1 MSACED
7 VAEVEDLL
15 NVIFSGNC
23 PECWKDN
30 PDTILYLSELSSY
43 GLQSLNEEP
52 EKLAEEKA
60 SILEQTQ
67 DLAFHN
73 YKTFI
78 QTAECS
84 QEIFQDFSVIEMR
97 LDDLLAT
104 LPNFVKKC
112 DTFTHEAQ
120 QINNRWHQISLT
132 LSKHP
137 QLLEILEMP
146 QLMDTC
152 VRNGYYEE
160 ALELATYVRRFEKKH
175 SSIPL
180 IANIVKD
187 IQDSMQLML
196 TQLLQQLRSSIQLPT
211 CLKVI
216 GYLRRMD
223 VFSEKELRIKFLQA
237 RDSWFQNVLHSLP
250 KTDSYHHITK
260 TIEASRVHLFDI
272 VTQYRA
278 IFSDDDPL
286 LLIPGKDSRNES
298 AIFHSW
304 ISLKISEFLK
314 TLEQD
319 IAEDLGGRLDSILSQ
334 SMYFG
339 LSFSRVGAD
348 FRPLLVPI
356 FQNTILKQFEKSVQ
370 QAAKQFKQS
379 MQTFTLTS
387 YSFSSAA
394 ALSAT
399 LATEDN
405 LQPPLSLLEFQP
417 LAHYCNDILT
427 AFNDLRLC
435 APLTIASDLTVAL
448 EKSLNQVVASI
459 IDFHTAEQTAFSKT
473 EEETFSQFCI
483 QFANEMLPYLNK
495 CLLVLFPPSELA
507 KILAITMTDF
517 NKLGSVG
524 RIDLNSVLNP
534 MQYLLS
540 SKDDEGIMI
549 NIEYAEETKI
559 ENFAKEANL
568 SIKDNSDNEQ
578 VETIKCDDD
587 DDDGNNKNNN
597 STNNSKHDLSLK
609 SEHEIKEEIQSENIN
624 EEKTDSDI

>member
-1 MSACED
+1 MSACDETGE
-7 VAEVEDLL
+7 AEDLL
-15 NVIFSGNC
+15 NVIFSGSC

-30 PDTILYLSELSSY
+30 PDTVLYLSELSSY
-43 GLQSLNEEP
+43 GLQSLSEEP

-84 QEIFQDFSVIEMR
+84 QEIFQDFSIIEKR

-112 DTFTHEAQ
+112 DTFTQEAL

-137 QLLEILEMP
+137 QLLEVLEMP

-180 IANIVKD
+180 IASIVKD

-196 TQLLQQLRSSIQLPT
+196 TQLLQQLRSNIQLPT

-223 VFSEKELRIKFLQA
+223 VFSERELRIKFLQT

-250 KTDSYHHITK
+250 KTDPYLHITK

-286 LLIPGKDSRNES
+286 LIPGKDAKNES
-298 AIFHSW
+298 SIFHSW

-314 TLEQD
+314 TLEHD
-319 IAEDLGGRLDSILSQ
+319 ISEDLGGRLDSILSQ
-334 SMYFG
+334 AMYFG

-348 FRPLLVPI
+348 FRPLLIPI
-356 FQNTILKQFEKSVQ
+356 FQNTVLKQFEKSMER
-370 QAAKQFKQS
+370 AAKQFKQA

-399 LATEDN
+399 LANEDN

-427 AFNDLRLC
+427 AFNDIRLC
-435 APLTIASDLTVAL
+435 APLTISSDLTSLL
-448 EKSLNQVVASI
+448 ENSLSQVVSSI
-459 IDFHTAEQTAFSKT
+459 IDFHMAEQTAFTKA
-473 EEETFSQFCI
+473 EEETFSQFCV
-483 QFANEMLPYLNK
+483 QFANELLPYLNK
-495 CLLVLFPPSELA
+495 CLLILFPPSELA
-507 KILAITMTDF
+507 KILGITMTDF
-517 NKLGSVG
+517 NKLVTKTL
-524 RIDLNSVLNP
+524 IYLNG
-534 MQYLLS
+534 
-540 SKDDEGIMI
+540 K
-549 NIEYAEETKI
+549 
-559 ENFAKEANL
+559 
-568 SIKDNSDNEQ
+568 
-578 VETIKCDDD
+578 
-587 DDDGNNKNNN
+587 
-597 STNNSKHDLSLK
+597 
-609 SEHEIKEEIQSENIN
+609 
-624 EEKTDSDI
+624 